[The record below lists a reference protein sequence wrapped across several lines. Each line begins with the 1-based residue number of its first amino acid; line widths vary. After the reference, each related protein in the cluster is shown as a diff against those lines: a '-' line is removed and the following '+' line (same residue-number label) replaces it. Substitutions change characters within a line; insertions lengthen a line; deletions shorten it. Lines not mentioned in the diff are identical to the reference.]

1 MFDHENVRRTK
12 VSYKKNN
19 KKQHGYFKHS
29 LRDLFRL
36 DKLSMVQK
44 KSSFP
49 MFLNLEQEKIARGN
63 TYYKSG
69 TKKDIRKS
77 CSKSNSIFQ
86 QYVHNFQS
94 LTGFGPL

>member
-69 TKKDIRKS
+69 TKKKTFVKVAPNQTQFS
-77 CSKSNSIFQ
+77 SNMFTIFR
-86 QYVHNFQS
+86 V
-94 LTGFGPL
+94 